1 MFGGSG
7 DESSYSSTNPPF
19 LSSDI
24 WNGWVLSSDWI
35 GNILNSHVF
44 CQGQVNT
51 ATEYGVLIDNGFI
64 IFNDTDAQGDEEVG
78 VMKIINGSNP
88 PTGENI
94 IQNNE
99 KSLVRLLDVLGR
111 EIKHKSNNFMFY
123 IYDDGSV
130 DKKIVIK

>member
-1 MFGGSG
+1 M
-7 DESSYSSTNPPF
+7 
-19 LSSDI
+19 
-24 WNGWVLSSDWI
+24 
-35 GNILNSHVF
+35 
-44 CQGQVNT
+44 
-51 ATEYGVLIDNGFI
+51 LIDNGFI

-111 EIKHKSNNFMFY
+111 EIKHKS
-123 IYDDGSV
+123 SL
-130 DKKIVIK
+130 